1 MRPPD
6 EIRRELVRQWLEKA
20 EEDFAVAE
28 HLLLSGTSFGGAIC
42 FHAQQAVEKYLKA
55 FLVHKQIEFRK
66 THDIE
71 ELLELVAGMDESLAA
86 SLEMASQLNPYGV
99 EVRYP
104 GDFLTPSKDEVVEAC
119 RLVSLVR
126 KAILKELMD

>member
-6 EIRRELVRQWLEKA
+6 EVQRELVKQWLERA

-28 HLLLSGTSFGGAIC
+28 HLLLSGTIFGGAIC
-42 FHAQQAVEKYLKA
+42 FHAQQAAEKFLKA

-66 THDIE
+66 THDLE
-71 ELLELVAGMDESLAA
+71 ELLELVAGENESLAA
-86 SLEMASQLNPYGV
+86 SMEMASQLNPYGV

-104 GDFLTPSKDEVVEAC
+104 GDFIIPSKEDVEQAWC
-119 RLVSLVR
+119 LAALVR
-126 KAILKELMD
+126 EAILKALRG